1 VTPRHRSLPLAAAA
15 CSIAIAVGAAVA
27 GASPASR
34 VARGSCPSHGP
45 TTVYSSR
52 TGANQSLVP
61 PSPDR
66 LLLCRYSGINPVNG
80 GRALTA
86 HRLVT
91 SRAKVTR
98 FADEFNALPE
108 FPPGIF
114 NCPVD
119 VGTAIVAY
127 FGYPSGPGD
136 PVRVEL
142 SACTGVTNGHL
153 IRTAAFH
160 NGTKLLGQLKALVR

>member
-1 VTPRHRSLPLAAAA
+1 MTPGRRSLPLAAVA
-15 CSIAIAVGAAVA
+15 CAVVIAVGAAVA

-34 VARGSCPSHGP
+34 VAPGSCPAHGP

-52 TGANQSLVP
+52 TAANQSLVP
-61 PSPDR
+61 PNPDR
-66 LLLCRYSGINPVNG
+66 LLLCRYSGINPHNG
-80 GRALTA
+80 GQALIA

-91 SRAKVTR
+91 SRAKVSR
-98 FADEFNALPE
+98 FADEFNALPT

-114 NCPVD
+114 NCPAD
-119 VGTAIVAY
+119 FGTAIVAY

-136 PVRVEL
+136 PVRAAL
-142 SACTGVTNGHL
+142 TGCTGVTNGHL
-153 IRTAAFH
+153 NRTAAFH